1 MKLAFIVGISGQDGS
16 YLAEFLLEKGY
27 KVVGLVRR
35 HSVAENQSE
44 RIEHIRKDIELHYGD
59 LTDLS
64 SLMKIFHAYQ
74 FDEVYNLG
82 AMSNVGISFK
92 MPLYTQEANYLGF
105 INLLEVIRETQSKEI
120 KIYQASSS
128 EMFGNCVDED
138 GFQRETTPM
147 IPVSPY
153 GISKLSAHLYAN
165 HYRRAYKMNIW
176 CGILFNHETMAE
188 FMPVIIKKDN
198 LIHILPISEVVMKH
212 LNNNSEFNK
221 SLKKYQEIEPS
232 NDVSIWDKNG
242 WTKILYGS
250 GYPHLVD
257 SDNKNPILI
266 NSKNASYFATGSH
279 ECIMEDGTE
288 KNFEKI
294 EIGDKVSLVK
304 EFDYNNS
311 DFCISDEEAELIGF
325 VIADGYV
332 NKSKVRLTKKNE
344 ELLSYFEDIFFNLY
358 AVKPLKNKSTSGFT
372 KVQDINQW
380 DFNCKEFTDKY
391 VFYNEYKEKV
401 IPYQILNSNIKTK
414 KAFLKGYYVGD
425 GLKKDKTIYE
435 YKSFKTNSSTLALGL
450 IYLFKQVYNLE
461 YNINSFFH
469 NNKIQYQVN
478 ILSNSKYNSISSIE
492 KYELVNGMLKDN
504 IPVRR
509 ISRETNISR
518 TFIKKV
524 RGGYVPNGKHHLS
537 ILNNSV
543 KKILSWS
550 DYDGW
555 FFDLTTETGTFHAG
569 IGQGHVHNS
578 PRRGTNF
585 VTGKVAKSVAE
596 IKLGLRDKIQLGT
609 LDTFRDWGHSKDFV
623 QVMFQMLNETEPDD
637 FICCTGITHSVRV
650 LCETAF
656 QRIGI
661 NDFSKYVEIVDKYKR
676 DEELNYLRGC
686 ADKLFD
692 KVNVSFEYDF
702 TTMINEMVDF
712 HLNNLK
718 R

>member
-1 MKLAFIVGISGQDGS
+1 MKLGLITGISGQDGS

-153 GISKLSAHLYAN
+153 GVSKLSAHLYAN

-176 CGILFNHETMAE
+176 CGILFNHE
-188 FMPVIIKKDN
+188 
-198 LIHILPISEVVMKH
+198 
-212 LNNNSEFNK
+212 
-221 SLKKYQEIEPS
+221 
-232 NDVSIWDKNG
+232 
-242 WTKILYGS
+242 
-250 GYPHLVD
+250 
-257 SDNKNPILI
+257 
-266 NSKNASYFATGSH
+266 
-279 ECIMEDGTE
+279 
-288 KNFEKI
+288 
-294 EIGDKVSLVK
+294 
-304 EFDYNNS
+304 
-311 DFCISDEEAELIGF
+311 
-325 VIADGYV
+325 
-332 NKSKVRLTKKNE
+332 
-344 ELLSYFEDIFFNLY
+344 
-358 AVKPLKNKSTSGFT
+358 
-372 KVQDINQW
+372 
-380 DFNCKEFTDKY
+380 
-391 VFYNEYKEKV
+391 
-401 IPYQILNSNIKTK
+401 
-414 KAFLKGYYVGD
+414 
-425 GLKKDKTIYE
+425 
-435 YKSFKTNSSTLALGL
+435 
-450 IYLFKQVYNLE
+450 
-461 YNINSFFH
+461 
-469 NNKIQYQVN
+469 
-478 ILSNSKYNSISSIE
+478 
-492 KYELVNGMLKDN
+492 
-504 IPVRR
+504 
-509 ISRETNISR
+509 
-518 TFIKKV
+518 
-524 RGGYVPNGKHHLS
+524 
-537 ILNNSV
+537 
-543 KKILSWS
+543 
-550 DYDGW
+550 
-555 FFDLTTETGTFHAG
+555 
-569 IGQGHVHNS
+569 S

-609 LDTFRDWGHSKDFV
+609 LDTFRDWGHSKDYV
-623 QVMFQMLNETEPDD
+623 KVMWQMLNETEPDD

-661 NDFSKYVEIVDKYKR
+661 NDFSNFVEIVDKYKR

-702 TTMINEMVDF
+702 TTMINEMVDY
-712 HLNNLK
+712 HLNNLN

>member
-1 MKLAFIVGISGQDGS
+1 MKLAFITGISGQDGS

-44 RIEHIRKDIELHYGD
+44 RIEHIRKDVELHYGD

-176 CGILFNHETMAE
+176 CGILFNHE
-188 FMPVIIKKDN
+188 
-198 LIHILPISEVVMKH
+198 
-212 LNNNSEFNK
+212 
-221 SLKKYQEIEPS
+221 
-232 NDVSIWDKNG
+232 
-242 WTKILYGS
+242 
-250 GYPHLVD
+250 
-257 SDNKNPILI
+257 
-266 NSKNASYFATGSH
+266 
-279 ECIMEDGTE
+279 
-288 KNFEKI
+288 
-294 EIGDKVSLVK
+294 
-304 EFDYNNS
+304 
-311 DFCISDEEAELIGF
+311 
-325 VIADGYV
+325 
-332 NKSKVRLTKKNE
+332 
-344 ELLSYFEDIFFNLY
+344 
-358 AVKPLKNKSTSGFT
+358 
-372 KVQDINQW
+372 
-380 DFNCKEFTDKY
+380 
-391 VFYNEYKEKV
+391 
-401 IPYQILNSNIKTK
+401 
-414 KAFLKGYYVGD
+414 
-425 GLKKDKTIYE
+425 
-435 YKSFKTNSSTLALGL
+435 
-450 IYLFKQVYNLE
+450 
-461 YNINSFFH
+461 
-469 NNKIQYQVN
+469 
-478 ILSNSKYNSISSIE
+478 
-492 KYELVNGMLKDN
+492 
-504 IPVRR
+504 
-509 ISRETNISR
+509 
-518 TFIKKV
+518 
-524 RGGYVPNGKHHLS
+524 
-537 ILNNSV
+537 
-543 KKILSWS
+543 
-550 DYDGW
+550 
-555 FFDLTTETGTFHAG
+555 
-569 IGQGHVHNS
+569 S

-661 NDFSKYVEIVDKYKR
+661 NDFSNYVEIVDKYKR

-692 KVNVSFEYDF
+692 KVNVSNEYDF
-702 TTMINEMVDF
+702 TTMINEMVDY

>member
-1 MKLAFIVGISGQDGS
+1 MKLAFITGISGQDGS

-44 RIEHIRKDIELHYGD
+44 RIEHIRKDVELHYGD

-92 MPLYTQEANYLGF
+92 MPLFTQEVNYLGF

-153 GISKLSAHLYAN
+153 GVSKLSAHLYAN

-176 CGILFNHETMAE
+176 CGILFNHE
-188 FMPVIIKKDN
+188 
-198 LIHILPISEVVMKH
+198 
-212 LNNNSEFNK
+212 
-221 SLKKYQEIEPS
+221 
-232 NDVSIWDKNG
+232 
-242 WTKILYGS
+242 
-250 GYPHLVD
+250 
-257 SDNKNPILI
+257 
-266 NSKNASYFATGSH
+266 
-279 ECIMEDGTE
+279 
-288 KNFEKI
+288 
-294 EIGDKVSLVK
+294 
-304 EFDYNNS
+304 
-311 DFCISDEEAELIGF
+311 
-325 VIADGYV
+325 
-332 NKSKVRLTKKNE
+332 
-344 ELLSYFEDIFFNLY
+344 
-358 AVKPLKNKSTSGFT
+358 
-372 KVQDINQW
+372 
-380 DFNCKEFTDKY
+380 
-391 VFYNEYKEKV
+391 
-401 IPYQILNSNIKTK
+401 
-414 KAFLKGYYVGD
+414 
-425 GLKKDKTIYE
+425 
-435 YKSFKTNSSTLALGL
+435 
-450 IYLFKQVYNLE
+450 
-461 YNINSFFH
+461 
-469 NNKIQYQVN
+469 
-478 ILSNSKYNSISSIE
+478 
-492 KYELVNGMLKDN
+492 
-504 IPVRR
+504 
-509 ISRETNISR
+509 
-518 TFIKKV
+518 
-524 RGGYVPNGKHHLS
+524 
-537 ILNNSV
+537 
-543 KKILSWS
+543 
-550 DYDGW
+550 
-555 FFDLTTETGTFHAG
+555 
-569 IGQGHVHNS
+569 S

-609 LDTFRDWGHSKDFV
+609 LDTFRDWGHSKDYV
-623 QVMFQMLNETEPDD
+623 KVMWQMLNETEPDD

-650 LCETAF
+650 LCKTAF

-661 NDFSKYVEIVDKYKR
+661 NDFSNYVEIVDKYKR

-692 KVNVSFEYDF
+692 KVNVFNEYDF
-702 TTMINEMVDF
+702 TTMINEMVDY

>member
-1 MKLAFIVGISGQDGS
+1 MKTSFIVGISGQDGS

-44 RIEHIRKDIELHYGD
+44 RIEHIRGNIELHYGD

-92 MPLYTQEANYLGF
+92 MPLFTQEVNYLGF

-153 GISKLSAHLYAN
+153 GVSKLSAHLYAN

-176 CGILFNHETMAE
+176 CGILFNHE
-188 FMPVIIKKDN
+188 
-198 LIHILPISEVVMKH
+198 
-212 LNNNSEFNK
+212 
-221 SLKKYQEIEPS
+221 
-232 NDVSIWDKNG
+232 
-242 WTKILYGS
+242 
-250 GYPHLVD
+250 
-257 SDNKNPILI
+257 
-266 NSKNASYFATGSH
+266 
-279 ECIMEDGTE
+279 
-288 KNFEKI
+288 
-294 EIGDKVSLVK
+294 
-304 EFDYNNS
+304 
-311 DFCISDEEAELIGF
+311 
-325 VIADGYV
+325 
-332 NKSKVRLTKKNE
+332 
-344 ELLSYFEDIFFNLY
+344 
-358 AVKPLKNKSTSGFT
+358 
-372 KVQDINQW
+372 
-380 DFNCKEFTDKY
+380 
-391 VFYNEYKEKV
+391 
-401 IPYQILNSNIKTK
+401 
-414 KAFLKGYYVGD
+414 
-425 GLKKDKTIYE
+425 
-435 YKSFKTNSSTLALGL
+435 
-450 IYLFKQVYNLE
+450 
-461 YNINSFFH
+461 
-469 NNKIQYQVN
+469 
-478 ILSNSKYNSISSIE
+478 
-492 KYELVNGMLKDN
+492 
-504 IPVRR
+504 
-509 ISRETNISR
+509 
-518 TFIKKV
+518 
-524 RGGYVPNGKHHLS
+524 
-537 ILNNSV
+537 
-543 KKILSWS
+543 
-550 DYDGW
+550 
-555 FFDLTTETGTFHAG
+555 
-569 IGQGHVHNS
+569 S

-623 QVMFQMLNETEPDD
+623 KVMWQMLNETEPDD

-661 NDFSKYVEIVDKYKR
+661 NDFSNYVEIVDKYKR

-692 KVNVSFEYDF
+692 KVNVSNEYDF
-702 TTMINEMVDF
+702 TTMINEMVDY

>member
-44 RIEHIRKDIELHYGD
+44 RIEHIRKDVELHYGD

-176 CGILFNHETMAE
+176 CGILFNHE
-188 FMPVIIKKDN
+188 
-198 LIHILPISEVVMKH
+198 
-212 LNNNSEFNK
+212 
-221 SLKKYQEIEPS
+221 
-232 NDVSIWDKNG
+232 
-242 WTKILYGS
+242 
-250 GYPHLVD
+250 
-257 SDNKNPILI
+257 
-266 NSKNASYFATGSH
+266 
-279 ECIMEDGTE
+279 
-288 KNFEKI
+288 
-294 EIGDKVSLVK
+294 
-304 EFDYNNS
+304 
-311 DFCISDEEAELIGF
+311 
-325 VIADGYV
+325 
-332 NKSKVRLTKKNE
+332 
-344 ELLSYFEDIFFNLY
+344 
-358 AVKPLKNKSTSGFT
+358 
-372 KVQDINQW
+372 
-380 DFNCKEFTDKY
+380 
-391 VFYNEYKEKV
+391 
-401 IPYQILNSNIKTK
+401 
-414 KAFLKGYYVGD
+414 
-425 GLKKDKTIYE
+425 
-435 YKSFKTNSSTLALGL
+435 
-450 IYLFKQVYNLE
+450 
-461 YNINSFFH
+461 
-469 NNKIQYQVN
+469 
-478 ILSNSKYNSISSIE
+478 
-492 KYELVNGMLKDN
+492 
-504 IPVRR
+504 
-509 ISRETNISR
+509 
-518 TFIKKV
+518 
-524 RGGYVPNGKHHLS
+524 
-537 ILNNSV
+537 
-543 KKILSWS
+543 
-550 DYDGW
+550 
-555 FFDLTTETGTFHAG
+555 
-569 IGQGHVHNS
+569 S

-609 LDTFRDWGHSKDFV
+609 LDTFRDWGHSKDYV
-623 QVMFQMLNETEPDD
+623 KVMWQMLNETEPDD

-661 NDFSKYVEIVDKYKR
+661 NDFSNYVEIVDKYKR

-692 KVNVSFEYDF
+692 KVNVSNEYDF
-702 TTMINEMVDF
+702 TTMINEMVDY

>member
-176 CGILFNHETMAE
+176 CGILFNHE
-188 FMPVIIKKDN
+188 
-198 LIHILPISEVVMKH
+198 
-212 LNNNSEFNK
+212 
-221 SLKKYQEIEPS
+221 
-232 NDVSIWDKNG
+232 
-242 WTKILYGS
+242 
-250 GYPHLVD
+250 
-257 SDNKNPILI
+257 
-266 NSKNASYFATGSH
+266 
-279 ECIMEDGTE
+279 
-288 KNFEKI
+288 
-294 EIGDKVSLVK
+294 
-304 EFDYNNS
+304 
-311 DFCISDEEAELIGF
+311 
-325 VIADGYV
+325 
-332 NKSKVRLTKKNE
+332 
-344 ELLSYFEDIFFNLY
+344 
-358 AVKPLKNKSTSGFT
+358 
-372 KVQDINQW
+372 
-380 DFNCKEFTDKY
+380 
-391 VFYNEYKEKV
+391 
-401 IPYQILNSNIKTK
+401 
-414 KAFLKGYYVGD
+414 
-425 GLKKDKTIYE
+425 
-435 YKSFKTNSSTLALGL
+435 
-450 IYLFKQVYNLE
+450 
-461 YNINSFFH
+461 
-469 NNKIQYQVN
+469 
-478 ILSNSKYNSISSIE
+478 
-492 KYELVNGMLKDN
+492 
-504 IPVRR
+504 
-509 ISRETNISR
+509 
-518 TFIKKV
+518 
-524 RGGYVPNGKHHLS
+524 
-537 ILNNSV
+537 
-543 KKILSWS
+543 
-550 DYDGW
+550 
-555 FFDLTTETGTFHAG
+555 
-569 IGQGHVHNS
+569 S

-609 LDTFRDWGHSKDFV
+609 LDTFRDWGHSKDYV
-623 QVMFQMLNETEPDD
+623 KVMWQMLNETEPDD

-661 NDFSKYVEIVDKYKR
+661 NDFSNYVEIVDKYKR

-692 KVNVSFEYDF
+692 KVNVSNEYDF
-702 TTMINEMVDF
+702 TTMINEMVDY

>member
-105 INLLEVIRETQSKEI
+105 INLLEVIRETQSNEI

-176 CGILFNHETMAE
+176 CGILFNHE
-188 FMPVIIKKDN
+188 
-198 LIHILPISEVVMKH
+198 
-212 LNNNSEFNK
+212 
-221 SLKKYQEIEPS
+221 
-232 NDVSIWDKNG
+232 
-242 WTKILYGS
+242 
-250 GYPHLVD
+250 
-257 SDNKNPILI
+257 
-266 NSKNASYFATGSH
+266 
-279 ECIMEDGTE
+279 
-288 KNFEKI
+288 
-294 EIGDKVSLVK
+294 
-304 EFDYNNS
+304 
-311 DFCISDEEAELIGF
+311 
-325 VIADGYV
+325 
-332 NKSKVRLTKKNE
+332 
-344 ELLSYFEDIFFNLY
+344 
-358 AVKPLKNKSTSGFT
+358 
-372 KVQDINQW
+372 
-380 DFNCKEFTDKY
+380 
-391 VFYNEYKEKV
+391 
-401 IPYQILNSNIKTK
+401 
-414 KAFLKGYYVGD
+414 
-425 GLKKDKTIYE
+425 
-435 YKSFKTNSSTLALGL
+435 
-450 IYLFKQVYNLE
+450 
-461 YNINSFFH
+461 
-469 NNKIQYQVN
+469 
-478 ILSNSKYNSISSIE
+478 
-492 KYELVNGMLKDN
+492 
-504 IPVRR
+504 
-509 ISRETNISR
+509 
-518 TFIKKV
+518 
-524 RGGYVPNGKHHLS
+524 
-537 ILNNSV
+537 
-543 KKILSWS
+543 
-550 DYDGW
+550 
-555 FFDLTTETGTFHAG
+555 
-569 IGQGHVHNS
+569 S

-609 LDTFRDWGHSKDFV
+609 LDTFRDWGHSKDYV
-623 QVMFQMLNETEPDD
+623 KVMWQMLNETEPDD

-661 NDFSKYVEIVDKYKR
+661 NDFSNFVEIVDKYKR

>member
-1 MKLAFIVGISGQDGS
+1 MKCALITGISGQDGS
-16 YLAEFLLEKGY
+16 YLAEFLLEKEY
-27 KVVGLVRR
+27 KVVGIIRR
-35 HSVAENQSE
+35 HSVAENQTK
-44 RIEHIRKDIELHYGD
+44 RIEHIRSKIDLHYGD

-64 SLMKIFHAYQ
+64 SLLKVCSQYQ

-92 MPLYTQEANYLGF
+92 EPLYTQDANYLGF
-105 INLLEVIRETQSKEI
+105 IKFIEALKLTQKEFPRF
-120 KIYQASSS
+120 YQASSS

-147 IPVSPY
+147 MPVSPY
-153 GISKLSAHLYAN
+153 GISKLSAHVYAQ
-165 HYRRAYKMNIW
+165 HLRRAYNLPISS
-176 CGILFNHETMAE
+176 GILFNHETMAE

-198 LIHILPISEVVMKH
+198 LIHILPISEVVTKY
-212 LNNNSEFNK
+212 LNNKSEFNK
-221 SLKKYQEIEPS
+221 EIKIYQEVQPT
-232 NDVSIWDKNG
+232 NDILIWDKNG

-288 KNFEKI
+288 KIFEKI
-294 EIGDKVSLVK
+294 EIGDKVSLVE

-325 VIADGYV
+325 IIADGYIC
-332 NKSKVRLTKKNE
+332 KSLVRLTKKNE
-344 ELLSYFEDIFFNLY
+344 QLLSYFEDIFFNIY
-358 AVKPLKNKSTSGFT
+358 GVKPSKNKSTSGFT
-372 KVQDINQW
+372 KVKDINQW
-380 DFNCKEFTDKY
+380 DFRCKEFTDKY

-401 IPYQILNSNIKTK
+401 IPYQILNSNINKK

-425 GLKKDKTIYE
+425 GLKKDKSIYE

-450 IYLFKQVYNLE
+450 IYLFKQVHNLE

-478 ILSNSKYNSISSIE
+478 LLSNSKYNSISSIE
-492 KYELVNGMLKDN
+492 KYELVNDMLKDN

-524 RGGYVPNGKHHLS
+524 KSGYVPDGKHHLS

-543 KKILSWS
+543 KKILSWN

-585 VTGKVAKSVAE
+585 VTGKVAKGVAE

-609 LDTFRDWGHSKDFV
+609 LDTFRDWGHSFDFTK
-623 QVMFQMLNETEPDD
+623 VMWQMLNETEPDD

-650 LCETAF
+650 LCKVAF
-656 QRIGI
+656 ERIGI
-661 NDFSKYVEIVDKYKR
+661 ENYLDYIEIVDKYKR
-676 DEELNYLRGC
+676 DEELTYLRGC
-686 ADKLFD
+686 SNKLFN
-692 KVNVSFEYDF
+692 KINVSFKYDF
-702 TTMINEMVDF
+702 VTMINEMVDY
-712 HLNNLK
+712 HLFKLS
-718 R
+718 

>member
-44 RIEHIRKDIELHYGD
+44 RIEHIRKDVELHYGD

-176 CGILFNHETMAE
+176 CGILFNHE
-188 FMPVIIKKDN
+188 
-198 LIHILPISEVVMKH
+198 
-212 LNNNSEFNK
+212 
-221 SLKKYQEIEPS
+221 
-232 NDVSIWDKNG
+232 
-242 WTKILYGS
+242 
-250 GYPHLVD
+250 
-257 SDNKNPILI
+257 
-266 NSKNASYFATGSH
+266 
-279 ECIMEDGTE
+279 
-288 KNFEKI
+288 
-294 EIGDKVSLVK
+294 
-304 EFDYNNS
+304 
-311 DFCISDEEAELIGF
+311 
-325 VIADGYV
+325 
-332 NKSKVRLTKKNE
+332 
-344 ELLSYFEDIFFNLY
+344 
-358 AVKPLKNKSTSGFT
+358 
-372 KVQDINQW
+372 
-380 DFNCKEFTDKY
+380 
-391 VFYNEYKEKV
+391 
-401 IPYQILNSNIKTK
+401 
-414 KAFLKGYYVGD
+414 
-425 GLKKDKTIYE
+425 
-435 YKSFKTNSSTLALGL
+435 
-450 IYLFKQVYNLE
+450 
-461 YNINSFFH
+461 
-469 NNKIQYQVN
+469 
-478 ILSNSKYNSISSIE
+478 
-492 KYELVNGMLKDN
+492 
-504 IPVRR
+504 
-509 ISRETNISR
+509 
-518 TFIKKV
+518 
-524 RGGYVPNGKHHLS
+524 
-537 ILNNSV
+537 
-543 KKILSWS
+543 
-550 DYDGW
+550 
-555 FFDLTTETGTFHAG
+555 
-569 IGQGHVHNS
+569 S

-609 LDTFRDWGHSKDFV
+609 LDTFRDWGHSKDYV
-623 QVMFQMLNETEPDD
+623 KVMWQMLNETEPDD

-650 LCETAF
+650 LCATAF

-661 NDFSKYVEIVDKYKR
+661 NDFSNYVEIVDKYKR

-692 KVNVSFEYDF
+692 KVNVSNEYDF
-702 TTMINEMVDF
+702 TTMINEMVDY

>member
-1 MKLAFIVGISGQDGS
+1 MKLAFITGISGQDGS

-44 RIEHIRKDIELHYGD
+44 RIEHIRKDVELHYGD

-176 CGILFNHETMAE
+176 CGILFNHE
-188 FMPVIIKKDN
+188 
-198 LIHILPISEVVMKH
+198 
-212 LNNNSEFNK
+212 
-221 SLKKYQEIEPS
+221 
-232 NDVSIWDKNG
+232 
-242 WTKILYGS
+242 
-250 GYPHLVD
+250 
-257 SDNKNPILI
+257 
-266 NSKNASYFATGSH
+266 
-279 ECIMEDGTE
+279 
-288 KNFEKI
+288 
-294 EIGDKVSLVK
+294 
-304 EFDYNNS
+304 
-311 DFCISDEEAELIGF
+311 
-325 VIADGYV
+325 
-332 NKSKVRLTKKNE
+332 
-344 ELLSYFEDIFFNLY
+344 
-358 AVKPLKNKSTSGFT
+358 
-372 KVQDINQW
+372 
-380 DFNCKEFTDKY
+380 
-391 VFYNEYKEKV
+391 
-401 IPYQILNSNIKTK
+401 
-414 KAFLKGYYVGD
+414 
-425 GLKKDKTIYE
+425 
-435 YKSFKTNSSTLALGL
+435 
-450 IYLFKQVYNLE
+450 
-461 YNINSFFH
+461 
-469 NNKIQYQVN
+469 
-478 ILSNSKYNSISSIE
+478 
-492 KYELVNGMLKDN
+492 
-504 IPVRR
+504 
-509 ISRETNISR
+509 
-518 TFIKKV
+518 
-524 RGGYVPNGKHHLS
+524 
-537 ILNNSV
+537 
-543 KKILSWS
+543 
-550 DYDGW
+550 
-555 FFDLTTETGTFHAG
+555 
-569 IGQGHVHNS
+569 S

-609 LDTFRDWGHSKDFV
+609 LDTFRDWGHSKDYV
-623 QVMFQMLNETEPDD
+623 KVMWQMLNETEPDD

-650 LCETAF
+650 LCATAF

-661 NDFSKYVEIVDKYKR
+661 NDFSNYVEIVDKYKR

-692 KVNVSFEYDF
+692 KVNVSNEYDF
-702 TTMINEMVDF
+702 TTMINEMVNY

>member
-1 MKLAFIVGISGQDGS
+1 MKLALITGISGQDGS

-44 RIEHIRKDIELHYGD
+44 RIEHIRGNIELHYGD

-92 MPLYTQEANYLGF
+92 MPLFTQEVNYLGF

-176 CGILFNHETMAE
+176 CGILFNHE
-188 FMPVIIKKDN
+188 
-198 LIHILPISEVVMKH
+198 
-212 LNNNSEFNK
+212 
-221 SLKKYQEIEPS
+221 
-232 NDVSIWDKNG
+232 
-242 WTKILYGS
+242 
-250 GYPHLVD
+250 
-257 SDNKNPILI
+257 
-266 NSKNASYFATGSH
+266 
-279 ECIMEDGTE
+279 
-288 KNFEKI
+288 
-294 EIGDKVSLVK
+294 
-304 EFDYNNS
+304 
-311 DFCISDEEAELIGF
+311 
-325 VIADGYV
+325 
-332 NKSKVRLTKKNE
+332 
-344 ELLSYFEDIFFNLY
+344 
-358 AVKPLKNKSTSGFT
+358 
-372 KVQDINQW
+372 
-380 DFNCKEFTDKY
+380 
-391 VFYNEYKEKV
+391 
-401 IPYQILNSNIKTK
+401 
-414 KAFLKGYYVGD
+414 
-425 GLKKDKTIYE
+425 
-435 YKSFKTNSSTLALGL
+435 
-450 IYLFKQVYNLE
+450 
-461 YNINSFFH
+461 
-469 NNKIQYQVN
+469 
-478 ILSNSKYNSISSIE
+478 
-492 KYELVNGMLKDN
+492 
-504 IPVRR
+504 
-509 ISRETNISR
+509 
-518 TFIKKV
+518 
-524 RGGYVPNGKHHLS
+524 
-537 ILNNSV
+537 
-543 KKILSWS
+543 
-550 DYDGW
+550 
-555 FFDLTTETGTFHAG
+555 
-569 IGQGHVHNS
+569 S

-596 IKLGLRDKIQLGT
+596 IKLGLREKIQLGT

-661 NDFSKYVEIVDKYKR
+661 NDFSNFVEIVDKYKR

-702 TTMINEMVDF
+702 TTMINEMVDY

>member
-1 MKLAFIVGISGQDGS
+1 MKTSFIVGISGQDGS

-64 SLMKIFHAYQ
+64 SLMNIFHAYQ

-153 GISKLSAHLYAN
+153 GVSKLSAHLYAN

-176 CGILFNHETMAE
+176 CGILFNHE
-188 FMPVIIKKDN
+188 
-198 LIHILPISEVVMKH
+198 
-212 LNNNSEFNK
+212 
-221 SLKKYQEIEPS
+221 
-232 NDVSIWDKNG
+232 
-242 WTKILYGS
+242 
-250 GYPHLVD
+250 
-257 SDNKNPILI
+257 
-266 NSKNASYFATGSH
+266 
-279 ECIMEDGTE
+279 
-288 KNFEKI
+288 
-294 EIGDKVSLVK
+294 
-304 EFDYNNS
+304 
-311 DFCISDEEAELIGF
+311 
-325 VIADGYV
+325 
-332 NKSKVRLTKKNE
+332 
-344 ELLSYFEDIFFNLY
+344 
-358 AVKPLKNKSTSGFT
+358 
-372 KVQDINQW
+372 
-380 DFNCKEFTDKY
+380 
-391 VFYNEYKEKV
+391 
-401 IPYQILNSNIKTK
+401 
-414 KAFLKGYYVGD
+414 
-425 GLKKDKTIYE
+425 
-435 YKSFKTNSSTLALGL
+435 
-450 IYLFKQVYNLE
+450 
-461 YNINSFFH
+461 
-469 NNKIQYQVN
+469 
-478 ILSNSKYNSISSIE
+478 
-492 KYELVNGMLKDN
+492 
-504 IPVRR
+504 
-509 ISRETNISR
+509 
-518 TFIKKV
+518 
-524 RGGYVPNGKHHLS
+524 
-537 ILNNSV
+537 
-543 KKILSWS
+543 
-550 DYDGW
+550 
-555 FFDLTTETGTFHAG
+555 
-569 IGQGHVHNS
+569 S

-609 LDTFRDWGHSKDFV
+609 LDTFRDWGHSKDYV
-623 QVMFQMLNETEPDD
+623 KVMWQMLNETEPDD

-661 NDFSKYVEIVDKYKR
+661 NDFSNFVEIVDKYKR

-702 TTMINEMVDF
+702 TTMINEMVDY
-712 HLNNLK
+712 HLNNLN

>member
-1 MKLAFIVGISGQDGS
+1 MKLGLITGISGQDGS

-64 SLMKIFHAYQ
+64 SLMKIFNAYQ

-153 GISKLSAHLYAN
+153 GVSKLSAHLYAN

-176 CGILFNHETMAE
+176 CGILFNHE
-188 FMPVIIKKDN
+188 
-198 LIHILPISEVVMKH
+198 
-212 LNNNSEFNK
+212 
-221 SLKKYQEIEPS
+221 
-232 NDVSIWDKNG
+232 
-242 WTKILYGS
+242 
-250 GYPHLVD
+250 
-257 SDNKNPILI
+257 
-266 NSKNASYFATGSH
+266 
-279 ECIMEDGTE
+279 
-288 KNFEKI
+288 
-294 EIGDKVSLVK
+294 
-304 EFDYNNS
+304 
-311 DFCISDEEAELIGF
+311 
-325 VIADGYV
+325 
-332 NKSKVRLTKKNE
+332 
-344 ELLSYFEDIFFNLY
+344 
-358 AVKPLKNKSTSGFT
+358 
-372 KVQDINQW
+372 
-380 DFNCKEFTDKY
+380 
-391 VFYNEYKEKV
+391 
-401 IPYQILNSNIKTK
+401 
-414 KAFLKGYYVGD
+414 
-425 GLKKDKTIYE
+425 
-435 YKSFKTNSSTLALGL
+435 
-450 IYLFKQVYNLE
+450 
-461 YNINSFFH
+461 
-469 NNKIQYQVN
+469 
-478 ILSNSKYNSISSIE
+478 
-492 KYELVNGMLKDN
+492 
-504 IPVRR
+504 
-509 ISRETNISR
+509 
-518 TFIKKV
+518 
-524 RGGYVPNGKHHLS
+524 
-537 ILNNSV
+537 
-543 KKILSWS
+543 
-550 DYDGW
+550 
-555 FFDLTTETGTFHAG
+555 
-569 IGQGHVHNS
+569 S

-623 QVMFQMLNETEPDD
+623 KVMSQMLNETEPDD

-661 NDFSKYVEIVDKYKR
+661 NDFSNFVEIVNKYKR

-702 TTMINEMVDF
+702 TTMINEMVDY
-712 HLNNLK
+712 HLNNLN

>member
-1 MKLAFIVGISGQDGS
+1 MKTSFIVGISGQDGS

-44 RIEHIRKDIELHYGD
+44 RIEHIRGNIELHYGD

-92 MPLYTQEANYLGF
+92 MPLFTQEVNYLGF

-153 GISKLSAHLYAN
+153 GVSKLSAHLYAN

-176 CGILFNHETMAE
+176 CGILFNHE
-188 FMPVIIKKDN
+188 
-198 LIHILPISEVVMKH
+198 
-212 LNNNSEFNK
+212 
-221 SLKKYQEIEPS
+221 
-232 NDVSIWDKNG
+232 
-242 WTKILYGS
+242 
-250 GYPHLVD
+250 
-257 SDNKNPILI
+257 
-266 NSKNASYFATGSH
+266 
-279 ECIMEDGTE
+279 
-288 KNFEKI
+288 
-294 EIGDKVSLVK
+294 
-304 EFDYNNS
+304 
-311 DFCISDEEAELIGF
+311 
-325 VIADGYV
+325 
-332 NKSKVRLTKKNE
+332 
-344 ELLSYFEDIFFNLY
+344 
-358 AVKPLKNKSTSGFT
+358 
-372 KVQDINQW
+372 
-380 DFNCKEFTDKY
+380 
-391 VFYNEYKEKV
+391 
-401 IPYQILNSNIKTK
+401 
-414 KAFLKGYYVGD
+414 
-425 GLKKDKTIYE
+425 
-435 YKSFKTNSSTLALGL
+435 
-450 IYLFKQVYNLE
+450 
-461 YNINSFFH
+461 
-469 NNKIQYQVN
+469 
-478 ILSNSKYNSISSIE
+478 
-492 KYELVNGMLKDN
+492 
-504 IPVRR
+504 
-509 ISRETNISR
+509 
-518 TFIKKV
+518 
-524 RGGYVPNGKHHLS
+524 
-537 ILNNSV
+537 
-543 KKILSWS
+543 
-550 DYDGW
+550 
-555 FFDLTTETGTFHAG
+555 
-569 IGQGHVHNS
+569 S

-609 LDTFRDWGHSKDFV
+609 LDTFRDWGHSKDYV
-623 QVMFQMLNETEPDD
+623 KVMWQMLNETEPDD

-661 NDFSKYVEIVDKYKR
+661 NDFSNYVEIVDKYKR

-692 KVNVSFEYDF
+692 KVNVSNEYDF
-702 TTMINEMVDF
+702 TTMINEMVDY
-712 HLNNLK
+712 HLNNLN

>member
-1 MKLAFIVGISGQDGS
+1 MKLGLITGISGQDGS

-64 SLMKIFHAYQ
+64 SLMKIFNAYQ

-153 GISKLSAHLYAN
+153 GVSKLSAHLYAN

-176 CGILFNHETMAE
+176 CGILFNHE
-188 FMPVIIKKDN
+188 
-198 LIHILPISEVVMKH
+198 
-212 LNNNSEFNK
+212 
-221 SLKKYQEIEPS
+221 
-232 NDVSIWDKNG
+232 
-242 WTKILYGS
+242 
-250 GYPHLVD
+250 
-257 SDNKNPILI
+257 
-266 NSKNASYFATGSH
+266 
-279 ECIMEDGTE
+279 
-288 KNFEKI
+288 
-294 EIGDKVSLVK
+294 
-304 EFDYNNS
+304 
-311 DFCISDEEAELIGF
+311 
-325 VIADGYV
+325 
-332 NKSKVRLTKKNE
+332 
-344 ELLSYFEDIFFNLY
+344 
-358 AVKPLKNKSTSGFT
+358 
-372 KVQDINQW
+372 
-380 DFNCKEFTDKY
+380 
-391 VFYNEYKEKV
+391 
-401 IPYQILNSNIKTK
+401 
-414 KAFLKGYYVGD
+414 
-425 GLKKDKTIYE
+425 
-435 YKSFKTNSSTLALGL
+435 
-450 IYLFKQVYNLE
+450 
-461 YNINSFFH
+461 
-469 NNKIQYQVN
+469 
-478 ILSNSKYNSISSIE
+478 
-492 KYELVNGMLKDN
+492 
-504 IPVRR
+504 
-509 ISRETNISR
+509 
-518 TFIKKV
+518 
-524 RGGYVPNGKHHLS
+524 
-537 ILNNSV
+537 
-543 KKILSWS
+543 
-550 DYDGW
+550 
-555 FFDLTTETGTFHAG
+555 
-569 IGQGHVHNS
+569 S

-623 QVMFQMLNETEPDD
+623 KVMSQMLNETEPDD

-661 NDFSKYVEIVDKYKR
+661 NDFSNFVEIVDKYKR

-702 TTMINEMVDF
+702 TTMINEMVDY
-712 HLNNLK
+712 HLNNLN

>member
-1 MKLAFIVGISGQDGS
+1 MKLAFITGISGQDGS

-153 GISKLSAHLYAN
+153 GVSKLSAHLYAN

-176 CGILFNHETMAE
+176 CGILFNHE
-188 FMPVIIKKDN
+188 
-198 LIHILPISEVVMKH
+198 
-212 LNNNSEFNK
+212 
-221 SLKKYQEIEPS
+221 
-232 NDVSIWDKNG
+232 
-242 WTKILYGS
+242 
-250 GYPHLVD
+250 
-257 SDNKNPILI
+257 
-266 NSKNASYFATGSH
+266 
-279 ECIMEDGTE
+279 
-288 KNFEKI
+288 
-294 EIGDKVSLVK
+294 
-304 EFDYNNS
+304 
-311 DFCISDEEAELIGF
+311 
-325 VIADGYV
+325 
-332 NKSKVRLTKKNE
+332 
-344 ELLSYFEDIFFNLY
+344 
-358 AVKPLKNKSTSGFT
+358 
-372 KVQDINQW
+372 
-380 DFNCKEFTDKY
+380 
-391 VFYNEYKEKV
+391 
-401 IPYQILNSNIKTK
+401 
-414 KAFLKGYYVGD
+414 
-425 GLKKDKTIYE
+425 
-435 YKSFKTNSSTLALGL
+435 
-450 IYLFKQVYNLE
+450 
-461 YNINSFFH
+461 
-469 NNKIQYQVN
+469 
-478 ILSNSKYNSISSIE
+478 
-492 KYELVNGMLKDN
+492 
-504 IPVRR
+504 
-509 ISRETNISR
+509 
-518 TFIKKV
+518 
-524 RGGYVPNGKHHLS
+524 
-537 ILNNSV
+537 
-543 KKILSWS
+543 
-550 DYDGW
+550 
-555 FFDLTTETGTFHAG
+555 
-569 IGQGHVHNS
+569 S

-661 NDFSKYVEIVDKYKR
+661 NDFSNYVEIVDKYKR

-686 ADKLFD
+686 ADKLFE
-692 KVNVSFEYDF
+692 KVNVSNEYDF
-702 TTMINEMVDF
+702 TTMINEMVDY
-712 HLNNLK
+712 HINNLK

>member
-1 MKLAFIVGISGQDGS
+1 MKTSFIVGISGQDGS

-153 GISKLSAHLYAN
+153 GVSKLSAHLYAN

-176 CGILFNHETMAE
+176 CGILFNHE
-188 FMPVIIKKDN
+188 
-198 LIHILPISEVVMKH
+198 
-212 LNNNSEFNK
+212 
-221 SLKKYQEIEPS
+221 
-232 NDVSIWDKNG
+232 
-242 WTKILYGS
+242 
-250 GYPHLVD
+250 
-257 SDNKNPILI
+257 
-266 NSKNASYFATGSH
+266 
-279 ECIMEDGTE
+279 
-288 KNFEKI
+288 
-294 EIGDKVSLVK
+294 
-304 EFDYNNS
+304 
-311 DFCISDEEAELIGF
+311 
-325 VIADGYV
+325 
-332 NKSKVRLTKKNE
+332 
-344 ELLSYFEDIFFNLY
+344 
-358 AVKPLKNKSTSGFT
+358 
-372 KVQDINQW
+372 
-380 DFNCKEFTDKY
+380 
-391 VFYNEYKEKV
+391 
-401 IPYQILNSNIKTK
+401 
-414 KAFLKGYYVGD
+414 
-425 GLKKDKTIYE
+425 
-435 YKSFKTNSSTLALGL
+435 
-450 IYLFKQVYNLE
+450 
-461 YNINSFFH
+461 
-469 NNKIQYQVN
+469 
-478 ILSNSKYNSISSIE
+478 
-492 KYELVNGMLKDN
+492 
-504 IPVRR
+504 
-509 ISRETNISR
+509 
-518 TFIKKV
+518 
-524 RGGYVPNGKHHLS
+524 
-537 ILNNSV
+537 
-543 KKILSWS
+543 
-550 DYDGW
+550 
-555 FFDLTTETGTFHAG
+555 
-569 IGQGHVHNS
+569 S

-609 LDTFRDWGHSKDFV
+609 LDTFRDWGHSKDYV
-623 QVMFQMLNETEPDD
+623 KVMWQMLNETEPDD

-661 NDFSKYVEIVDKYKR
+661 NDFSNFVEIVDKYKR

-702 TTMINEMVDF
+702 TTMINEMVDY
-712 HLNNLK
+712 HLNNLN